1 MFFAYGRL
9 CRLGMSAYLQ
19 PQPQVGEDSLITFS
33 TASRVSP
40 VRFWIRPTSS
50 SCLPSAYWRSLSVS
64 LAHFCFSFPLVM
76 FQSPL
81 ISSLFIILC
90 FVLSFVFVRRQRDGK
105 SVLAAR
111 MLPLRESSAERPNG

>member
-50 SCLPSAYWRSLSVS
+50 SCLPSTYWRSLSVS
-64 LAHFCFSFPLVM
+64 LAHFCFNLPLVM

-81 ISSLFIILC
+81 TSSVVIIVCDLLF
-90 FVLSFVFVRRQRDGK
+90 FVWIRRQRDGK
-105 SVLAAR
+105 SVRALS
-111 MLPLRESSAERPNG
+111 PPSA